1 LYPEAPATA
10 GESAL
15 QSADKPGAQT
25 ADDEPAYA
33 PPAIAWE
40 EWLDVKATLVMACA
54 KVNPLA
60 GPPCDQGVAMS

>member
-1 LYPEAPATA
+1 M
-10 GESAL
+10 
-15 QSADKPGAQT
+15 QSADKPVETT
-25 ADDEPAYA
+25 ADAEPAYA
-33 PPAIAWE
+33 PPAVVWE